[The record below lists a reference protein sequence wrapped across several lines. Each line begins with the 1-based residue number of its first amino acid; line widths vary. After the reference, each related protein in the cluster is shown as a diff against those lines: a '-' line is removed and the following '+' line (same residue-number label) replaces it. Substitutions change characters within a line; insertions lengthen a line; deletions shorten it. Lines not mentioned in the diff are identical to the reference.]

1 VYCISSYLKT
11 AIVGLNDNKNNV
23 VWTFL

>member
-11 AIVGLNDNKNNV
+11 AIVGLNDNMNEV
-23 VWTFL
+23 VWMM